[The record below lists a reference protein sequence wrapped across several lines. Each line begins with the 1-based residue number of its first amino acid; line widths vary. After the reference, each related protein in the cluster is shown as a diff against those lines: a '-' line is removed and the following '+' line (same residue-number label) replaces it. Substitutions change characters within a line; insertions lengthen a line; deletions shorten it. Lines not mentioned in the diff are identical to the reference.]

1 MHSNIDEIPVSFF
14 FEKLFNTYCL
24 RTKLNFVNMN
34 IVVVLLDQDRYDAR
48 KKNEDK
54 ENSIYLLQNS
64 LEKVKGN
71 CSSHKKCYNLR
82 DYHIEFID

>member
-54 ENSIYLLQNS
+54 EIRFIFYKILS
-64 LEKVKGN
+64 
-71 CSSHKKCYNLR
+71 KK
-82 DYHIEFID
+82 